1 MNLNTFYRLQNDI
14 NINSPERQH
23 IIGLSFAYSLGLKKI
38 LKKRAKKRTQK
49 KIINQNNGVDL
60 KFYSINSL
68 HLNDKQLVNAA
79 NFNNWKKG
87 LEQVDDVCVIGIKL

>member
-49 KIINQNNGVDL
+49 KIIN
-60 KFYSINSL
+60 
-68 HLNDKQLVNAA
+68 
-79 NFNNWKKG
+79 
-87 LEQVDDVCVIGIKL
+87 